1 MSEPAAVEL
10 QIEKMIYGGDGLAR
24 LRQPDESRAQTVFLP
39 FVLARERVEATAI
52 EEKPGLWR
60 GELQK
65 VLTASA
71 HRVEPHCPYFGAC
84 GGCHYQ
90 HADYGHQLE
99 IKEAILREAL
109 ERIGKLR
116 WQNEIQA
123 HGSPEWN
130 YRNRTR
136 MKLRARP
143 FALGYYRFKSR
154 ELLAVE
160 VCPISSP
167 LINRAVAMLWELGRQ
182 QQVPAGIVEIEFF
195 ANAEDSVLL
204 IELREDTRQPADQA
218 AIATFAEQFRTALP
232 EIAGIAI
239 FSGRE
244 NAPPKLRRLS
254 KELQQ
259 KLGKSELCYR
269 TVRGE
274 YRVGAG
280 AFFQI
285 NRFMTDRL
293 LEIVT
298 GRSGKRA
305 LDLYAGTGLFAAE
318 LARKFHSVVAVESD
332 DIAFGD
338 LRHNL
343 PANARAQHATA
354 EQYVDGLKTGKNSN
368 FDLIVVDPPRAGL
381 GKRLAQKLA
390 NLAARELTYVSCDP
404 ATLARDL
411 AVLIANGYQ
420 LRELHLVDLFPQT
433 YHLETVA
440 HLAR

>member
-1 MSEPAAVEL
+1 
-10 QIEKMIYGGDGLAR
+10 
-24 LRQPDESRAQTVFLP
+24 
-39 FVLARERVEATAI
+39 
-52 EEKPGLWR
+52 
-60 GELQK
+60 
-65 VLTASA
+65 
-71 HRVEPHCPYFGAC
+71 
-84 GGCHYQ
+84 
-90 HADYGHQLE
+90 
-99 IKEAILREAL
+99 
-109 ERIGKLR
+109 
-116 WQNEIQA
+116 
-123 HGSPEWN
+123 
-130 YRNRTR
+130 
-136 MKLRARP
+136 
-143 FALGYYRFKSR
+143 
-154 ELLAVE
+154 
-160 VCPISSP
+160 
-167 LINRAVAMLWELGRQ
+167 
-182 QQVPAGIVEIEFF
+182 
-195 ANAEDSVLL
+195 
-204 IELREDTRQPADQA
+204 
-218 AIATFAEQFRTALP
+218 
-232 EIAGIAI
+232 
-239 FSGRE
+239 
-244 NAPPKLRRLS
+244 
-254 KELQQ
+254 
-259 KLGKSELCYR
+259 
-269 TVRGE
+269 
-274 YRVGAG
+274 VGAG

-318 LARKFHSVVAVESD
+318 LARKFQNVVAVESD

-338 LRHNL
+338 LGHNL